1 MNKYELA
8 LVVSAKIDDDART
21 AVVDKAKAII
31 EKAGGTIT
39 NVDEKGKLRL
49 AYEIQKMKEGFYTS
63 SSLMQTLKLQLRSK
77 QVFVLWNLFSDIFVL
92 DRTQSN
98 S

>member
-21 AVVDKAKAII
+21 AVVDKAKASI

-39 NVDEKGKLRL
+39 NVDENG
-49 AYEIQKMKEGFYTS
+49 
-63 SSLMQTLKLQLRSK
+63 KLQLRSK

>member
-31 EKAGGTIT
+31 EKA
-39 NVDEKGKLRL
+39 
-49 AYEIQKMKEGFYTS
+49 EIG
-63 SSLMQTLKLQLRSK
+63 RAH
-77 QVFVLWNLFSDIFVL
+77 V
-92 DRTQSN
+92 
-98 S
+98 

>member
-8 LVVSAKIDDDART
+8 LVVSAKIDDDA
-21 AVVDKAKAII
+21 
-31 EKAGGTIT
+31 
-39 NVDEKGKLRL
+39 
-49 AYEIQKMKEGFYTS
+49 
-63 SSLMQTLKLQLRSK
+63 RSK